1 MHKGSVNKVVL
12 VGHLG
17 GDPETRYT
25 PSGAAVANFN
35 MATNESWR
43 DANGELQDKTEWHR
57 IVIWGPQ
64 GEATG
69 EYKKKG
75 HSVHV
80 QGKLQTREWED
91 KNGVTRYTTEVVAD
105 KVTFLGGNGK
115 DKQSDHR
122 ASTSRSSD
130 VPPF

>member
-1 MHKGSVNKVVL
+1 MAASVNVVFL
-12 VGHLG
+12 VGNLG
-17 GDPETRYT
+17 ADPEVRYT
-25 PSGAAVANFN
+25 DKGKAVCNIRI
-35 MATNESWR
+35 ATNEGYK
-43 DANGELQDKTEWHR
+43 DASGQWQEKTEWHR